1 MDKKQLAK
9 YLDFANHHQ
18 NATHKDIEFLCQKV
32 KEYGFNSAFMDPYYV
47 PYAKKI
53 MNGEGLV
60 GTVMSF
66 PLGQESFEEQI
77 FSVNWA
83 AKNGADEIDCCINFG
98 LFLEGKYEMV
108 LTQMKNI
115 VDAAKNVKK
124 EIIIKFINEAG
135 LFNDDQIKKFAQ
147 LTEQSGADFVKICSG
162 MGPRGPTVND
172 VTLVKSVISP
182 KMRVKVAGGISR
194 YEQAMS
200 FINAGVNRIGTSHG
214 PEIVDGSTLAS
225 DLHEI
230 NSE

>member
-18 NATHKDIEFLCQKV
+18 NSTHKDIDFLCQKV

-47 PYAKKI
+47 PFAKKT
-53 MNGEGLV
+53 MNGQGLV

-77 FSVNWA
+77 FSVTWA
-83 AKNGADEIDCCINFG
+83 AKNGADEIDCCVNFG
-98 LFLEGKYEMV
+98 LFLEGKYDMV

-135 LFNDDQIKKFAQ
+135 LFTDEQIKKFAQ
-147 LTEQSGADFVKICSG
+147 LTEEAGADFVKICSG

-172 VTLVKSVISP
+172 VALVKSVISA
-182 KMRVKVAGGISR
+182 KMRVKVAGGIST
-194 YEQAMS
+194 YDQAMS

-214 PEIVDGSTLAS
+214 PEIVDGFTSTSAS
-225 DLHEI
+225 QEK
-230 NSE
+230 NNE